1 MSAINLQLAL
11 KDFKFMDDLKCL
23 RVYLEILFN
32 ANTQK
37 TFYKGHEID
46 AGELVATLSFLVTK
60 LKKTR
65 PLITEKMIRNILTK
79 LERDNLIT
87 RRVIKSNKKDLFT
100 VISVKNFNELRIT
113 QHLISFKN
121 EKDEMG
127 TQKGKQKNAQN
138 VDIISDLEIE
148 KNKRANKRATL
159 KESTVATENSFT
171 NKNDQMPHFGEGNK
185 KSTILYTNSQLCD
198 KMKASEDELL
208 SLSFNSSFEKNKK
221 NSTPAARPF
230 AEDDLVNKSTSREHS
245 PKDRGNIKNS
255 PNDLPETVYN
265 GVLLSINYVNA
276 LSQDEREKY
285 KSSNSISVFC
295 NVFLYN
301 KILSISKIVIPHF
314 NKYSPKWSY
323 GFRSNKALWCILEC
337 YVLKGITDLR
347 DYISI
352 IDYASTLITT
362 IYSPNKVN
370 SNNKPRSHYFTLQTI
385 LVNKGMEYLSLSKE
399 MSNNIVSLPSM
410 KSDEQWISEAVERNK
425 KKLLDKQKEDQ
436 ENLRKGW
443 EYIEKLSKQVE
454 KDK

>member
-1 MSAINLQLAL
+1 
-11 KDFKFMDDLKCL
+11 MDDLKCL

-37 TFYKGHEID
+37 TFYKGHEIEV
-46 AGELVATLSFLVTK
+46 GELVATLSFLVTK
-60 LKKTR
+60 LKKTK

-79 LERDNLIT
+79 LEKDNLIT
-87 RRVIKSNKKDLFT
+87 RRVVRISKKDLFT
-100 VISVKNFNELRIT
+100 VIGVKNFDELRST
-113 QHLISFKN
+113 QHLISFKKEEIKN
-121 EKDEMG
+121 G

-138 VDIISDLEIE
+138 VDIISDPEIE
-148 KNKRANKRATL
+148 KNKRANKKATL
-159 KESTVATENSFT
+159 KESTNATDHSLSNE
-171 NKNDQMPHFGEGNK
+171 NDQIPLFSTGNK
-185 KSTILYTNSQLCD
+185 KSTIPYTNSRLCA

-208 SLSFNSSFEKNKK
+208 SLSFDSSLEKNKK
-221 NSTPAARPF
+221 YSTPEARPC
-230 AEDDLVNKSTSREHS
+230 AEDDLLNNSMSREHS
-245 PKDRGNIKNS
+245 PKALCNTKNS

-265 GVLLSINYVNA
+265 GVLLNINYVNA
-276 LSQDEREKY
+276 LSHDEREKY

-301 KILSISKIVIPHF
+301 KILSISRIVIPHF

-323 GFRSNKALWCILEC
+323 GFRSNKSLWCILEC

-347 DYISI
+347 DYIAI

-362 IYSPNKVN
+362 VYSPNKVN

-399 MSNNIVSLPSM
+399 MSDRVIAMPSM

-425 KKLLDKQKEDQ
+425 KKLLEKKKEDE
-436 ENLRKGW
+436 ENLKKGW
-443 EYIEKLSKQVE
+443 EYIEKLSKEIE